1 MSPEQLHLHLKEEH
15 PQVVATLLALI
26 PSELSAS
33 VLEQFDE
40 DTRDELVLR
49 VALLDQIN
57 PTALVELNDMLERT
71 LGSESSSSIGGVGGA
86 LPAAEILN
94 LFSNGIEQ
102 KTLAII
108 RTHSSKLADQIAG
121 NMFRFDDFLNI
132 DPNELKEILKSIED
146 KVLIVALKGASPTVC
161 DFFLKIVSK
170 SKADDLKFEMQEL
183 PPISVKDVESS
194 QRAMVNVARK
204 KRDAKEITLAR
215 IDKSSATVVV

>member
-1 MSPEQLHLHLKEEH
+1 MLLINIIDLLKS
-15 PQVVATLLALI
+15 VILI
-26 PSELSAS
+26 LIIEC
-33 VLEQFDE
+33 F
-40 DTRDELVLR
+40 
-49 VALLDQIN
+49 IK
-57 PTALVELNDMLERT
+57 PTKFIIYVIT
-71 LGSESSSSIGGVGGA
+71 V
-86 LPAAEILN
+86 
-94 LFSNGIEQ
+94 LFSEYVQ
-102 KTLAII
+102 II
-108 RTHSSKLADQIAG
+108 IG
-121 NMFRFDDFLNI
+121 YWFDDFLNI